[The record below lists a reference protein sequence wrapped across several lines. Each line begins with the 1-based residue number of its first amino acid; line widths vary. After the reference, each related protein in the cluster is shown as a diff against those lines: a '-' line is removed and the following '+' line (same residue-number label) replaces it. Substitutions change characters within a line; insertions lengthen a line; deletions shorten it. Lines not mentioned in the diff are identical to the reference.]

1 MPHAATR
8 RANLRAVRREL
19 PPVRKPLSGRLKLVA
34 AMLAG
39 AALLW
44 GAVFVYRSSAV
55 APETVA
61 LTRSTVEI
69 TQAVDGLVVR
79 TEQVYTA
86 PAAGAVRRLAAEG
99 QRVRVGAPVA
109 EILREKAPVVTA
121 GTAPTTTGTAPTT
134 TGTSPTTTG
143 TTPTTTGTTPT
154 ATGTTPAAAQGDA
167 AVRRELDRLNAAI
180 YDKAFA
186 LNKAKANGD
195 GEAAD
200 RIQEELDQLA
210 IRQSELTP
218 QLGRSQPVIVTPPP
232 PLPQAEHEAPSQVT
246 PQTPS
251 QPPALGQITAT
262 VSGVVIYQTDGLEG
276 VLAAAQAETWTPGS
290 ISALSGEPRA
300 TAETVAKG
308 DPVFKIVD
316 NLSATLLAVVPEAM
330 LSQLGDTNVVTLRF
344 EGREGPPVAVRILKQ
359 VRENGQVL
367 LVMNAPV
374 FPEDLVHQRR
384 FRATL
389 VMGRHEGIMVPRTA
403 LDVRD
408 GLQGVWV
415 VEGAGTRFH
424 PVRVLGGTDD
434 LLALETDLKLGIRIL
449 KQAPTG
455 MR

>member
-1 MPHAATR
+1 MPYAATR

-19 PPVRKPLSGRLKLVA
+19 PPVRKPPSGRLKLLVA
-34 AMLAG
+34 VAAG

-61 LTRSTVEI
+61 LTRGSVENI
-69 TQAVDGLVVR
+69 QAVDGLVVR
-79 TEQVYTA
+79 TELVYTA
-86 PAAGAVRRLAAEG
+86 PVAGTVRRLAAEG

-109 EILREKAPVVTA
+109 EITKGPVVIA
-121 GTAPTTTGTAPTT
+121 G
-134 TGTSPTTTG
+134 TTG
-143 TTPTTTGTTPT
+143 TTPTSPPAQTTPPPT
-154 ATGTTPAAAQGDA
+154 AATQAAPQGDA
-167 AVRRELDRLNAAI
+167 GIRRELDKLNAAI
-180 YDKAFA
+180 YEKAFA

-195 GEAAD
+195 VEAAD

-218 QLGRSQPVIVTPPP
+218 QLGRSQPVVVAPPPALPPAEATVPAQQPPQTPPP
-232 PLPQAEHEAPSQVT
+232 PA
-246 PQTPS
+246 
-251 QPPALGQITAT
+251 ALGQITAT
-262 VSGVVIYQTDGLEG
+262 ASGIVIYQTDGLEG
-276 VLAAAQAETWTPGS
+276 QLAIDKVDQWTPAA

-300 TAETVAKG
+300 TTETVAKG

-316 NLSATLLAVVPEAM
+316 NLSATLLAVVPEGI
-330 LSQLGDTNVVTLRF
+330 LSQMGAADVVTIRF
-344 EGREGPPVAVRILKQ
+344 DGREGPPIAVRIIKQ
-359 VRENGQVL
+359 VRQNGEVL

-384 FRATL
+384 FRATII
-389 VMGRHEGIMVPRTA
+389 MGRHEGIMIPRTA

-424 PVRVLGGTDD
+424 PVRVLGGTDEQ
-434 LLALETDLKLGIRIL
+434 LALETDLKLGIRIL